1 MTHIFG
7 HQQNLRL
14 WDDQSQPSTR
24 HRGRVTKG
32 SDMLLAVLIGVSSAV
47 VDNVP
52 LVQATETPRPRS
64 CWDAEKNPKKKNA
77 FFLEECGEEIAR

>member
-1 MTHIFG
+1 MITV
-7 HQQNLRL
+7 
-14 WDDQSQPSTR
+14 DDSYYWAPKKLTTVGWRSDPAPD
-24 HRGRVTKG
+24 RGRMTKG

-64 CWDAEKNPKKKNA
+64 CWDAEKNPKKKNT
-77 FFLEECGEEIAR
+77 FFV

>member
-7 HQQNLRL
+7 HQQKLTRRL
-14 WDDQSQPSTR
+14 DDAPQRPRTG

-52 LVQATETPRPRS
+52 LVQATERPRPRS
-64 CWDAEKNPKKKNA
+64 CGDAEQKIRKKTC
-77 FFLEECGEEIAR
+77 FLFGRTVMMW

>member
-1 MTHIFG
+1 M
-7 HQQNLRL
+7 
-14 WDDQSQPSTR
+14 
-24 HRGRVTKG
+24 TKG

-64 CWDAEKNPKKKNA
+64 CWDAEKNPKKKKHV
-77 FFLEECGEEIAR
+77 FCLEER